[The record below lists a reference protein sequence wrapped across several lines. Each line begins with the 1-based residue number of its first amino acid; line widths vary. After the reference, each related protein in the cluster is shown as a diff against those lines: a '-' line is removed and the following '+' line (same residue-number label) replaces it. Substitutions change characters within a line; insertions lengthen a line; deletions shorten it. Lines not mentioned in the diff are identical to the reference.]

1 MLYSPHKIL
10 SLSPMSRIEETYKEI
25 LQKKRERRELVKSLR
40 DELAASKSYEDLVAE
55 LKGLR
60 EKKKAIES
68 DIKSRSL
75 SDARKLEELALE
87 IRSEQELLSDL
98 ALNAYLKGETVEIV
112 DETDAKWTPQF
123 RVTFKKQ

>member
-1 MLYSPHKIL
+1 
-10 SLSPMSRIEETYKEI
+10 MSRIEDTYRE
-25 LQKKRERRELVKSLR
+25 LLEKKRERRERFKAFK
-40 DELAASKSYEDLVAE
+40 DELAASKQYEDLAQE
-55 LKGLR
+55 LKALR
-60 EKKKAIES
+60 ERKKSIEN

-75 SDARKLEELALE
+75 ADARKLEELTLE

-112 DETDAKWTPQF
+112 DETNAKWVPLF